1 MKAFNNLDCIIYPK
15 TNRYNP
21 ILLDV
26 VVATDVPA
34 TSVIEY
40 YVADV

>member
-1 MKAFNNLDCIIYPK
+1 MNPLNNLDCIIYPK

-26 VVATDVPA
+26 VVATDVA
-34 TSVIEY
+34 AASVLEY